1 MSPSIESGNI
11 TPSGGLGGGA
21 LQIEDTEDVLRSIT
35 LRRWLRASAIR
46 IVSSLRNMISE
57 GLLIFAVESAPSLNP
72 VSEVM
77 GVRRVRALV
86 AMLTLASIDEPL
98 K

>member
-1 MSPSIESGNI
+1 MLPSTESGNT
-11 TPSGGLGGGA
+11 TPSGGFGGGA
-21 LQIEDTEDVLRSIT
+21 LQIEDIEDALRSIT
-35 LRRWLRASAIR
+35 LSRWLRASAIR
-46 IVSSLRNMISE
+46 IVSSFRNMSSE
-57 GLLIFAVESAPSLNP
+57 GLLIFAVGSAPSLNP

-77 GVRRVRALV
+77 GVRKVRALV